1 MRLYSSWF
9 LNLTQKSLQYST
21 GYRFIISTTPS
32 VVLKIHRKQFIICQ
46 YCLSFI
52 KQEKVLNSSIL
63 IAHFFVAATRCRVVR
78 VKLSTARLN
87 TDVRIA
93 PNQEKVVVGNWFWVG
108 LVVLAC
114 CLLLDSECLLVLQTE
129 NVAFLELNVWLRYKS
144 WFRVSGDYLAVPDL
158 HKQNNKRITV
168 NISVERLFVVFVKP
182 IKRFGG
188 TDSSLD
194 ILFKIIHKPFEVFPS
209 WVVKD
214 VPIKVLEVFS
224 RWVFDNI
231 LVKFDRIFS
240 LFLCFFQS
248 GFKLF
253 AYLVL
258 KLIDSSFSLSTYCLR
273 SLKLI
278 LFNFQLVLFNFNL
291 F

>member
-9 LNLTQKSLQYST
+9 LNLTQKSLQYSR

-194 ILFKIIHKPFEVFPS
+194 ILFKIVHEPFEVFPS
-209 WVVKD
+209 WVVKN

-224 RWVFDNI
+224 RWVLDDLF
-231 LVKFDRIFS
+231 VKFDRALS
-240 LFLCFFQS
+240 LFLCLFESFCHM
-248 GFKLF
+248 FKF
-253 AYLVL
+253 WL
-258 KLIDSSFSLSTYCLR
+258 KIFVNQIFKFSDSFSFF
-273 SLKLI
+273 LI
-278 LFNFQLVLFNFNL
+278 IFFCIIKFIACVF
-291 F
+291 

>member
-9 LNLTQKSLQYST
+9 LNLTQKSLQYSR

-78 VKLSTARLN
+78 VKLSTARLD

-168 NISVERLFVVFVKP
+168 NISVERLFVLLIKP

-194 ILFKIIHKPFEVFPS
+194 ILFKIIHEPFEVFPS

-224 RWVFDNI
+224 RWVLDDLF
-231 LVKFDRIFS
+231 VKFDRVLS
-240 LFLCFFQS
+240 LFLCL
-248 GFKLF
+248 FKSF
-253 AYLVL
+253 RHMFKFWL
-258 KLIDSSFSLSTYCLR
+258 KIFVNQIFKVSDSFSFF
-273 SLKLI
+273 LI
-278 LFNFQLVLFNFNL
+278 IFFCIIKFIACVF
-291 F
+291 